1 MKQTKVVKL
10 TGEDKA
16 LQLFQAGA
24 VSKVKDELYHVKS
37 HKDAMVEYEVIP
49 SMNVCT
55 CTDFE

>member
-37 HKDAMVEYEVIP
+37 HKDANGRIRSNSVNECLHLYRL
-49 SMNVCT
+49 
-55 CTDFE
+55 